1 MIGKLFL
8 ATVIAFSGV
17 CVAAKAETL
26 RQCGAKADEKE
37 RLACFEKL
45 AKQSEPSEQEETTST
60 PKVIEPKS
68 SEYRVVDPS
77 DIFVAYNKYVGK
89 PIEVRGVNCYYA
101 DKDDYRCIAIGG
113 NAVVFFADDIEPAM
127 AREAIEN
134 DCGEVKKAFASSACK
149 RTIRL
154 TAENISDDVISGYKT
169 RISVHT
175 SSLAVVADGPVKTKT
190 RKRR

>member
-26 RQCGAKADEKE
+26 RQCQAKTDEKE

-68 SEYRVVDPS
+68 SDRVVDPS
-77 DIFVAYNKYVGK
+77 DIYVAYNKYVGK

-154 TAENISDDVISGYKT
+154 TAANISDDVISGYKT

-175 SSLAVVADGPVKTKT
+175 SSLEVIEAAPGKTKT